1 MSEEK
6 PKIEK
11 INKCDTCEPASV
23 LNEAIA
29 VLDLIVDNDAETIIR
44 EGNAEDFFGAVM
56 ETLWEL
62 RDMMYY
68 KQPTGKTNLPQY
80 IKVFEQ
86 YNSNRL
92 ERHKIMSEM
101 NVLAF
106 AHRRIHDDE

>member
-1 MSEEK
+1 MAEEK
-6 PKIEK
+6 PKTEK
-11 INKCDTCEPASV
+11 INKCDTCEPAMI
-23 LNEAIA
+23 LAEAIA
-29 VLDLIVDNDAETIIR
+29 VLDVIVDNDPETIIR

-56 ETLWEL
+56 QTLWEL

-68 KQPTGKTNLPQY
+68 KQPTGKTDLPKY

-92 ERHKIMSEM
+92 ERHNIISEM

-106 AHRRIHDDE
+106 AHSRRHDDE

>member
-6 PKIEK
+6 PKTER
-11 INKCDTCEPASV
+11 INKCDNCESAMI
-23 LNEAIA
+23 LAEAIA
-29 VLDLIVDNDAETIIR
+29 VLDVIVDNDPETIIR

-68 KQPTGKTNLPQY
+68 KQPTGKTALPKY

-86 YNSNRL
+86 YNANHL
-92 ERHKIMSEM
+92 ELHKIMSEM

-106 AHRRIHDDE
+106 AHRRRHDDE